1 MRAGD
6 NHAMSVSAAP
16 IPSISPRA
24 DLPATLK
31 PGARVLALDTSTD
44 RLSVALGSPD
54 QPGGWL
60 LHEGAG
66 GAQASAT
73 LIPLI
78 RSLLAQAGWQLA
90 GLDAVAFG
98 RGPGSFTGLRT
109 ACAVVQG
116 LALAARP
123 GGIPVLPVDT
133 LQAVAEQARWQI
145 QQRGE
150 SCPDRIVAALDARM
164 DELYVAEFDLAGE
177 LPRAAG
183 HPWLSAP
190 EALQLADG
198 WPEAGTGSAPLLAGN
213 AMAVYGMRLPA
224 AWQAAQQESAWPTA
238 AAMLRLAPALWAA
251 GAAVPAAAA
260 QPLYVRDKVAQTTE
274 ERERIKAGKLAAAE
288 AGSGAGA

>member
-1 MRAGD
+1 
-6 NHAMSVSAAP
+6 MSVSAP
-16 IPSISPRA
+16 ISPYA

-54 QPGGWL
+54 QPASWL

-66 GAQASAT
+66 GAQASAA

-78 RSLLAQAGWQLA
+78 RSLLAQAGWKLA
-90 GLDAVAFG
+90 ELDAIAFG

-145 QQRGE
+145 AQRGE

-164 DELYVAEFDLAGE
+164 DELYLAEFDLAGQ

-183 HPWLSAP
+183 RPWLSAP

-198 WPEAGTGSAPLLAGN
+198 WPEAGTGSSPLLAGN
-213 AMAVYGMRLPA
+213 AMAAYGARLPA
-224 AWQAAQQESAWPTA
+224 AWQAAQQEPAWPTA

-251 GAAVPAAAA
+251 GSAVPAAAA

-274 ERERIKAGKLAAAE
+274 ERERIKAEKLAAA
-288 AGSGAGA
+288 GAGAGA

>member
-1 MRAGD
+1 
-6 NHAMSVSAAP
+6 MSVSAAP
-16 IPSISPRA
+16 ISSISPYA
-24 DLPATLK
+24 DLPATLP
-31 PGARVLALDTSTD
+31 PGARVLAIDTSTD
-44 RLSVALGSPD
+44 RLSVALGCPD
-54 QPGGWL
+54 LPESWL

-66 GAQASAT
+66 GAQASAA

-90 GLDAVAFG
+90 GLDAIAFG

-116 LALAARP
+116 LAVAARP

-133 LQAVAEQARWQI
+133 LQAVAEQARWQRE
-145 QQRGE
+145 QRGVP
-150 SCPDRIVAALDARM
+150 CPDRIVAALDARM
-164 DELYVAEFDLAGE
+164 DELYVAEFDLAGV

-183 HPWLSAP
+183 RPWLSAP

-213 AMAVYGMRLPA
+213 AVPVYGQRLPA
-224 AWQAAQQESAWPTA
+224 AWQATQQETAWPTA
-238 AAMLRLAPALWAA
+238 AAMLRLAPVLWAA
-251 GAAVPAAAA
+251 GAAVPAAEA

-274 ERERIKAGKLAAAE
+274 ERERIKAEKLAAA
-288 AGSGAGA
+288 AAGAGAGT

>member
-78 RSLLAQAGWQLA
+78 RSLLAQAGWQLS
-90 GLDAVAFG
+90 GLDAIAFG

-145 QQRGE
+145 GQRGE

-164 DELYVAEFDLAGE
+164 DELYLAEFDLAGE
-177 LPRAAG
+177 LPRAVG

-274 ERERIKAGKLAAAE
+274 ERERIKAGKFAAAA

>member
-1 MRAGD
+1 
-6 NHAMSVSAAP
+6 MSVSAAP
-16 IPSISPRA
+16 SISPYA
-24 DLPATLK
+24 DLPATLP

-54 QPGGWL
+54 QPEGWL

-66 GAQASAT
+66 GAQASAA

-78 RSLLAQAGWQLA
+78 RQLLEQAGWPLA
-90 GLDAVAFG
+90 GLDAIAFG
-98 RGPGSFTGLRT
+98 CGPGSFTGLRT

-116 LALAARP
+116 LAYAARP
-123 GGIPVLPVDT
+123 GGIPVLPVNT
-133 LQAVAEQARWQI
+133 LLAVAEQARWQRE
-145 QQRGE
+145 QRGE
-150 SCPDRIVAALDARM
+150 PCPERLVAALDARM
-164 DELYVAEFDLAGE
+164 DELYVAEFALAGSPAQ
-177 LPRAAG
+177 PRLASG
-183 HPWLSAP
+183 PWLSAP

-213 AMAVYGMRLPA
+213 AMAVYGARLPP

-274 ERERIKAGKLAAAE
+274 ERERIKAEKLAAA
-288 AGSGAGA
+288 AAAANAGAGA